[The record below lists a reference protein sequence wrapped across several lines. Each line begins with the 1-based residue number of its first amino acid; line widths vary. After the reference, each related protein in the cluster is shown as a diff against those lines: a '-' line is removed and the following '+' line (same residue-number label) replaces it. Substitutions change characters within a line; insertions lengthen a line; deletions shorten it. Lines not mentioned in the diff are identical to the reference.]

1 MNYISLIEELKK
13 RGSVPGLDAIE
24 GLLEELGHPE
34 DNLKIVHIAGTNG
47 KGSIFAYLS
56 SILIAAGFKVGRY
69 ISPTISCYEERFQI
83 NGEYIIKDKL
93 ARLYNIVEEA
103 MKREEEKTGL
113 KPTLFEVETAISF
126 LYFKEEKVDY
136 ALIEVGMGGRMDATN
151 VIRHPELT
159 VISSISYDHQAFL
172 GDTLEEIA
180 WQKAGIIKE
189 SCPVVLSENS
199 DEVCKVIEQEAT
211 KKKVKC
217 IEIKPTDY
225 EVLSE
230 TPYGSTFLWKEQRYE
245 TKLPGRHQVS
255 NAVTALAASEYL
267 FRKDYEKN
275 NARKAIAKKLDEMNV
290 KSAQQGGII
299 RTCWPGR
306 LEVLKKEPLFYRD
319 GAHNPDGAKKLA
331 AFLQKYFTNKKII
344 YIMGVLKDKEYK
356 KMLRYLMPMAKE
368 VYVFKPK
375 NERGLSAQ
383 ILADTIKEVADVS
396 VTIESDVNAAVFR
409 NICLLIQ
416 IFFGHWIPLSRM
428 MYLWLVDPFLLW
440 KKWRIYCENRKVRI

>member
-34 DNLKIVHIAGTNG
+34 DNLKVVHIAGTNG

-83 NGEYIIKDKL
+83 NGEYITKDEL

-225 EVLSE
+225 EVLSV

-275 NARKAIAKKLDEMNV
+275 NARKAIAEELDEMNV

-409 NICLLIQ
+409 ALDTAKPDDVLVAC
-416 IFFGHWIPLSRM
+416 GSLSFM
-428 MYLWLVDPFLLW
+428 EEMEDIL
-440 KKWRIYCENRKVRI
+440 

>member
-319 GAHNPDGAKKLA
+319 VAHNPDGAKKLA

-409 NICLLIQ
+409 ALDTAKPDDVLVAC
-416 IFFGHWIPLSRM
+416 GSLSFM
-428 MYLWLVDPFLLW
+428 EEMEDIL
-440 KKWRIYCENRKVRI
+440 

>member
-34 DNLKIVHIAGTNG
+34 DNLKVVHIAGTNG

-83 NGEYIIKDKL
+83 NGEYITKDEL

-275 NARKAIAKKLDEMNV
+275 NARKAIAEELDEMNV

-319 GAHNPDGAKKLA
+319 GVHNPDGAKKLA

-409 NICLLIQ
+409 ALDTAKPDDVLVAC
-416 IFFGHWIPLSRM
+416 GSLSFM
-428 MYLWLVDPFLLW
+428 EEMEDIL
-440 KKWRIYCENRKVRI
+440 

>member
-83 NGEYIIKDKL
+83 NGKYITKDKL

-126 LYFKEEKVDY
+126 LYFKEEEVDY

-275 NARKAIAKKLDEMNV
+275 NARKAIAEELDEMNV

-409 NICLLIQ
+409 ALDTAKPDDVLVAC
-416 IFFGHWIPLSRM
+416 GSLSFM
-428 MYLWLVDPFLLW
+428 EEMEDIL
-440 KKWRIYCENRKVRI
+440 

>member
-83 NGEYIIKDKL
+83 NGKYITKDKL

-126 LYFKEEKVDY
+126 LYFKEEEVDY

-172 GDTLEEIA
+172 GDTLEEIS

-199 DEVCKVIEQEAT
+199 DEVCKVIEQEA
-211 KKKVKC
+211 KKKRVKC
-217 IEIKPTDY
+217 IEIEPTDY

-267 FRKDYEKN
+267 FHKDYEKN

-299 RTCWPGR
+299 RTCWSGR

-409 NICLLIQ
+409 ALDTAKPDDVLVAC
-416 IFFGHWIPLSRM
+416 GSLSFM
-428 MYLWLVDPFLLW
+428 EEMEDIL
-440 KKWRIYCENRKVRI
+440 

>member
-34 DNLKIVHIAGTNG
+34 DNLKVVHIAGTNG

-83 NGEYIIKDKL
+83 NGEYITKDEL

-275 NARKAIAKKLDEMNV
+275 NARKAIAEELDEMNV

-396 VTIESDVNAAVFR
+396 VMIESDVNAAVFR
-409 NICLLIQ
+409 ALDTAKPDDVLVAC
-416 IFFGHWIPLSRM
+416 GSLSFM
-428 MYLWLVDPFLLW
+428 EEMEDIL
-440 KKWRIYCENRKVRI
+440 

>member
-34 DNLKIVHIAGTNG
+34 DNLKVVHIAGTNG

-83 NGEYIIKDKL
+83 NGEYITKDEL

-199 DEVCKVIEQEAT
+199 DEVRKVIEQEAT

-275 NARKAIAKKLDEMNV
+275 NARKAIAEELDEMNV

-409 NICLLIQ
+409 ALDTAKPDDVLVAC
-416 IFFGHWIPLSRM
+416 GSLSFM
-428 MYLWLVDPFLLW
+428 EEMEDIL
-440 KKWRIYCENRKVRI
+440 

>member
-83 NGEYIIKDKL
+83 NGEYITKDKL
-93 ARLYNIVEEA
+93 ARLYNIVEEV

-356 KMLRYLMPMAKE
+356 KMLRYLMPIAKE
-368 VYVFKPK
+368 VYVFKPN

-409 NICLLIQ
+409 ALDTAKPDDVLVAC
-416 IFFGHWIPLSRM
+416 GSLSFM
-428 MYLWLVDPFLLW
+428 EEMEDIL
-440 KKWRIYCENRKVRI
+440 

>member
-34 DNLKIVHIAGTNG
+34 DNLKVVHIAGTNG

-113 KPTLFEVETAISF
+113 TPTHFEEETAISF
-126 LYFKEEKVDY
+126 LDFKEEKVDY

-409 NICLLIQ
+409 ALDTAKPDDVLVAC
-416 IFFGHWIPLSRM
+416 GSLSFM
-428 MYLWLVDPFLLW
+428 EEMEDIL
-440 KKWRIYCENRKVRI
+440 

>member
-83 NGEYIIKDKL
+83 NGEYITKDKL

-230 TPYGSTFLWKEQRYE
+230 TLYGSTFLWKEQRYE

-368 VYVFKPK
+368 VYVFKPN

-409 NICLLIQ
+409 ALDTAKPDDVLVAC
-416 IFFGHWIPLSRM
+416 GSLSFM
-428 MYLWLVDPFLLW
+428 EEMEDIL
-440 KKWRIYCENRKVRI
+440 

>member
-34 DNLKIVHIAGTNG
+34 DNLKVVHIAGTNG

-83 NGEYIIKDKL
+83 NGKYITKDKL

-159 VISSISYDHQAFL
+159 VISSISYDHQVFL

-275 NARKAIAKKLDEMNV
+275 NASKAIAEELDKMNV

-409 NICLLIQ
+409 ALDTAKPDDVLVAC
-416 IFFGHWIPLSRM
+416 GSLSFM
-428 MYLWLVDPFLLW
+428 EEMEDIL
-440 KKWRIYCENRKVRI
+440 

>member
-34 DNLKIVHIAGTNG
+34 DKLKIVHIAGTNG

-83 NGEYIIKDKL
+83 NGEYITKDKL

-383 ILADTIKEVADVS
+383 ILADKIKEVADVS

-409 NICLLIQ
+409 ALDTAKPDDVLVAC
-416 IFFGHWIPLSRM
+416 GSLSFM
-428 MYLWLVDPFLLW
+428 EEMEDIL
-440 KKWRIYCENRKVRI
+440 

>member
-83 NGEYIIKDKL
+83 NGKYITKDKL

-126 LYFKEEKVDY
+126 LYFKEEEVDY

-172 GDTLEEIA
+172 GDTLEEIS

-199 DEVCKVIEQEAT
+199 DEVCKVIEQEAK

-217 IEIKPTDY
+217 IEIEPTDY

-267 FRKDYEKN
+267 FHKDYEKN

-306 LEVLKKEPLFYRD
+306 LEVRKKEPLFYRD

-409 NICLLIQ
+409 ALDTAKPDDVLVAC
-416 IFFGHWIPLSRM
+416 GSLSFM
-428 MYLWLVDPFLLW
+428 EEMEDIL
-440 KKWRIYCENRKVRI
+440 

>member
-34 DNLKIVHIAGTNG
+34 DNLKVVHIAGTNG

-83 NGEYIIKDKL
+83 NVEYITKDKL

-368 VYVFKPK
+368 VYVFKPN

-409 NICLLIQ
+409 ALDTAKPDDVLVAC
-416 IFFGHWIPLSRM
+416 GSLSFM
-428 MYLWLVDPFLLW
+428 EEMEDIL
-440 KKWRIYCENRKVRI
+440 

>member
-34 DNLKIVHIAGTNG
+34 DNLKVVHIAGTNG

-83 NGEYIIKDKL
+83 NGEYITKDEL

-267 FRKDYEKN
+267 FRKDYDKN
-275 NARKAIAKKLDEMNV
+275 NARKAIAEELDEMNV

-409 NICLLIQ
+409 ALDTAKPDDVLVAC
-416 IFFGHWIPLSRM
+416 GSLSFM
-428 MYLWLVDPFLLW
+428 EEMEDIL
-440 KKWRIYCENRKVRI
+440 

>member
-56 SILIAAGFKVGRY
+56 PILIAAGFKVGRY

-83 NGEYIIKDKL
+83 NGEYITKDKL

-189 SCPVVLSENS
+189 SCPVILSENS

-217 IEIKPTDY
+217 IEIEPTDY

-409 NICLLIQ
+409 ALDTAKPDDVLVAC
-416 IFFGHWIPLSRM
+416 GSLSFM
-428 MYLWLVDPFLLW
+428 EEMEDVL
-440 KKWRIYCENRKVRI
+440 

>member
-34 DNLKIVHIAGTNG
+34 DNLKVVHIAGTNG

-83 NGEYIIKDKL
+83 NGEYITKDEL

-230 TPYGSTFLWKEQRYE
+230 TPYGSTFVWKEQRYE

-275 NARKAIAKKLDEMNV
+275 NARKAIAEELDEMNV

-409 NICLLIQ
+409 ALDTAKPDDVLVAC
-416 IFFGHWIPLSRM
+416 GSLSFM
-428 MYLWLVDPFLLW
+428 EEMEDIL
-440 KKWRIYCENRKVRI
+440 

>member
-83 NGEYIIKDKL
+83 NGEYITKDKL

-199 DEVCKVIEQEAT
+199 DEACKVIEQEAT

-409 NICLLIQ
+409 ALDTAKPDDVLVAC
-416 IFFGHWIPLSRM
+416 GSLSFM
-428 MYLWLVDPFLLW
+428 EEMEDIL
-440 KKWRIYCENRKVRI
+440 

>member
-83 NGEYIIKDKL
+83 NGKYITKDKL

-126 LYFKEEKVDY
+126 LYFKEEEVDY

-151 VIRHPELT
+151 VIRHTELT

-172 GDTLEEIA
+172 GDTLEEIS

-199 DEVCKVIEQEAT
+199 DEVCKVIEQEAK

-217 IEIKPTDY
+217 IEIEPTDY

-267 FRKDYEKN
+267 FHKDYEKN

-409 NICLLIQ
+409 ALDTAKPDDVLVAC
-416 IFFGHWIPLSRM
+416 GSLSFM
-428 MYLWLVDPFLLW
+428 EEMEDIL
-440 KKWRIYCENRKVRI
+440 

>member
-34 DNLKIVHIAGTNG
+34 DNLKVVHIAGTNG

-83 NGEYIIKDKL
+83 NGEYITKDKL

-126 LYFKEEKVDY
+126 LYFKEEEVDY

-189 SCPVVLSENS
+189 SCPVILSENS

-211 KKKVKC
+211 KKRVKC
-217 IEIKPTDY
+217 IEIEPTDY

-267 FRKDYEKN
+267 FHKDYEKN

-383 ILADTIKEVADVS
+383 ILANTIKEVADVS

-409 NICLLIQ
+409 ALDTAKPDDVLVAC
-416 IFFGHWIPLSRM
+416 GSLSFM
-428 MYLWLVDPFLLW
+428 EEMEDIL
-440 KKWRIYCENRKVRI
+440 

>member
-1 MNYISLIEELKK
+1 M
-13 RGSVPGLDAIE
+13 
-24 GLLEELGHPE
+24 
-34 DNLKIVHIAGTNG
+34 HIAGTNG

-83 NGEYIIKDKL
+83 NGEYITKDEL

-275 NARKAIAKKLDEMNV
+275 NARKAIAEELDEMNV

-409 NICLLIQ
+409 ALDTAKPDDVLVAC
-416 IFFGHWIPLSRM
+416 GSLSFM
-428 MYLWLVDPFLLW
+428 EEMEDIL
-440 KKWRIYCENRKVRI
+440 

>member
-34 DNLKIVHIAGTNG
+34 NNLKIVHIAGTNG

-83 NGEYIIKDKL
+83 NGEYITKDKL

-275 NARKAIAKKLDEMNV
+275 NERKAIAKKLDEMNV

-368 VYVFKPK
+368 VYVFKPN

-409 NICLLIQ
+409 ALDTAKPDDVLVAC
-416 IFFGHWIPLSRM
+416 GSLSFM
-428 MYLWLVDPFLLW
+428 EEMEDIL
-440 KKWRIYCENRKVRI
+440 

>member
-83 NGEYIIKDKL
+83 NGEYITKDKL

-126 LYFKEEKVDY
+126 LYFMEEKVDY

-151 VIRHPELT
+151 VIKHPELT

-189 SCPVVLSENS
+189 SCPVILSENS

-217 IEIKPTDY
+217 IEIEPTDY

-383 ILADTIKEVADVS
+383 ILANTIKEVADVS

-409 NICLLIQ
+409 ALDTAKPDDVLVAC
-416 IFFGHWIPLSRM
+416 GSLSFM
-428 MYLWLVDPFLLW
+428 EEMEDIL
-440 KKWRIYCENRKVRI
+440 

>member
-34 DNLKIVHIAGTNG
+34 DKLKIVHIAGTNG

-83 NGEYIIKDKL
+83 NGEYITKDKL

-126 LYFKEEKVDY
+126 LYFKEEEVDY

-172 GDTLEEIA
+172 GDTLEEIS

-199 DEVCKVIEQEAT
+199 DEVCKVIEQEAK

-217 IEIKPTDY
+217 IEIEPTDY

-267 FRKDYEKN
+267 FHKDYEKN
-275 NARKAIAKKLDEMNV
+275 NARTANDKKLDEMNV

-383 ILADTIKEVADVS
+383 ILADTIKEVANVS

-409 NICLLIQ
+409 ALDTAKPDDVLVAC
-416 IFFGHWIPLSRM
+416 GSLSFM
-428 MYLWLVDPFLLW
+428 EEMEDIL
-440 KKWRIYCENRKVRI
+440 

>member
-34 DNLKIVHIAGTNG
+34 DNLKVVHIAGTNG

-83 NGEYIIKDKL
+83 NGEYITKDEL

-151 VIRHPELT
+151 VIRHPEFT

-275 NARKAIAKKLDEMNV
+275 NARKAIAEELDEMNV

-409 NICLLIQ
+409 ALDTAKPDDVLVAC
-416 IFFGHWIPLSRM
+416 GSLSFM
-428 MYLWLVDPFLLW
+428 EEMEDIL
-440 KKWRIYCENRKVRI
+440 

>member
-1 MNYISLIEELKK
+1 MNYISVIEELKK

-34 DNLKIVHIAGTNG
+34 DNLKVVHIAGTNG

-83 NGEYIIKDKL
+83 NGEYITKDEL

-275 NARKAIAKKLDEMNV
+275 NARKAIAEELDEMNV

-409 NICLLIQ
+409 ALDTAKPDDVLVAC
-416 IFFGHWIPLSRM
+416 GSLSFM
-428 MYLWLVDPFLLW
+428 EEMEDIL
-440 KKWRIYCENRKVRI
+440 

>member
-83 NGEYIIKDKL
+83 NGEYITKDKL

-230 TPYGSTFLWKEQRYE
+230 TPYGRTFLWKEQRYE

-409 NICLLIQ
+409 ALDTAKPDDVLVAC
-416 IFFGHWIPLSRM
+416 GSLSFM
-428 MYLWLVDPFLLW
+428 EEMEDIL
-440 KKWRIYCENRKVRI
+440 

>member
-34 DNLKIVHIAGTNG
+34 DNLKVVHIAGTNG

-83 NGEYIIKDKL
+83 NGEYITKDEL

-103 MKREEEKTGL
+103 KKREEEKTGL

-275 NARKAIAKKLDEMNV
+275 NARKAIAEELDEMNV

-409 NICLLIQ
+409 ALDTAKPDDVLVAC
-416 IFFGHWIPLSRM
+416 GSLSFM
-428 MYLWLVDPFLLW
+428 EEMEDIL
-440 KKWRIYCENRKVRI
+440 

>member
-83 NGEYIIKDKL
+83 NGEYITKDKL

-396 VTIESDVNAAVFR
+396 VTIESDVNAAVLR
-409 NICLLIQ
+409 ALDTAKPDDVLVAC
-416 IFFGHWIPLSRM
+416 GSLSFM
-428 MYLWLVDPFLLW
+428 EEMEDIL
-440 KKWRIYCENRKVRI
+440 

>member
-83 NGEYIIKDKL
+83 NGEYITKDKL

-230 TPYGSTFLWKEQRYE
+230 NPYGSTFLWKEQRYE

-396 VTIESDVNAAVFR
+396 ITIESDVNAAVFR
-409 NICLLIQ
+409 ALDTAKPDDVLVAC
-416 IFFGHWIPLSRM
+416 GSLSFM
-428 MYLWLVDPFLLW
+428 EEMEDIL
-440 KKWRIYCENRKVRI
+440 

>member
-13 RGSVPGLDAIE
+13 RGSVLGLDAIE

-83 NGEYIIKDKL
+83 NGKYITKDKL
-93 ARLYNIVEEA
+93 VRLYNIVEEA

-126 LYFKEEKVDY
+126 LYFKEEEVDY

-172 GDTLEEIA
+172 GDTLEEIS

-199 DEVCKVIEQEAT
+199 DEVCKVIEQEAK

-217 IEIKPTDY
+217 IEIEPTDY

-267 FRKDYEKN
+267 FHKDYEKN
-275 NARKAIAKKLDEMNV
+275 NARKAIDKKLDEMNV

-331 AFLQKYFTNKKII
+331 AFLQKYFTNKKLI

-383 ILADTIKEVADVS
+383 ILADTIKEVANVS

-409 NICLLIQ
+409 ALDTAKPDDVLVAC
-416 IFFGHWIPLSRM
+416 GSLSFM
-428 MYLWLVDPFLLW
+428 EEMEDIL
-440 KKWRIYCENRKVRI
+440 

>member
-34 DNLKIVHIAGTNG
+34 DNLKVVHIAGTNG

-83 NGEYIIKDKL
+83 NGKYITKDKL

-275 NARKAIAKKLDEMNV
+275 NARKAIAEELDEMNV

-409 NICLLIQ
+409 ALDTAKPDDVLVAC
-416 IFFGHWIPLSRM
+416 GSLSFM
-428 MYLWLVDPFLLW
+428 EEMEDIL
-440 KKWRIYCENRKVRI
+440 

>member
-34 DNLKIVHIAGTNG
+34 DNLKVVHIAGTNG

-83 NGEYIIKDKL
+83 NGEYITKDEL

-245 TKLPGRHQVS
+245 TNLPGRHQVS

-275 NARKAIAKKLDEMNV
+275 NARKAIAEELDEMNV

-409 NICLLIQ
+409 ALDTAKPDDVLVAC
-416 IFFGHWIPLSRM
+416 GSLSFM
-428 MYLWLVDPFLLW
+428 EEMEDIL
-440 KKWRIYCENRKVRI
+440 

>member
-34 DNLKIVHIAGTNG
+34 DNLKVVHIAGTNG

-113 KPTLFEVETAISF
+113 KPTLFEVETAISL

-409 NICLLIQ
+409 ALDTAKPDDVLVAC
-416 IFFGHWIPLSRM
+416 GSLSFM
-428 MYLWLVDPFLLW
+428 EEMEDIL
-440 KKWRIYCENRKVRI
+440 